1 MDLQQIKELMVAM
14 EKAGVKK
21 ISLKEKT
28 GFELQLEMQDE
39 FPPAVTHSTV
49 HSHPPMFIPHP
60 MAKSHDFS
68 HSQHIPQI
76 SQSME
81 EEKSSK
87 SKTEQTLEGKFITSP
102 MVGTLYASSSP
113 DNPPFVKVGDKV
125 SEQTIVCI
133 VEAMKVMNEVKA
145 GISGTVAEV
154 CIDNGHPVEFGT
166 KLFRIV

>member
-1 MDLQQIKELMVAM
+1 
-14 EKAGVKK
+14 
-21 ISLKEKT
+21 
-28 GFELQLEMQDE
+28 
-39 FPPAVTHSTV
+39 
-49 HSHPPMFIPHP
+49 
-60 MAKSHDFS
+60 
-68 HSQHIPQI
+68 
-76 SQSME
+76 
-81 EEKSSK
+81 
-87 SKTEQTLEGKFITSP
+87 